1 MAKLPA
7 ALALASVAALL
18 AGCAASTDEPAAAPR
33 PTASASSPSAA
44 PQPSETASAPPA
56 ASASATPSATPSTES
71 AAPSESAVPSA
82 PVATPT
88 SAPAPEATEV
98 VAVTPNPEW
107 GVVRATV
114 AQGASFTVNGSG
126 YEPGQEIHISLGI
139 DRTDSFVMDEQTAVA
154 DAAGNF
160 GLTIT
165 IAADLLPGAYGIL
178 TYVADEGLGGPELEA
193 TKRFAGIDVVAS

>member
-1 MAKLPA
+1 MARLPA

-18 AGCAASTDEPAAAPR
+18 AGCAASSDEPAAAPK
-33 PTASASSPSAA
+33 PTASASSSSSAAPEPSAA
-44 PQPSETASAPPA
+44 
-56 ASASATPSATPSTES
+56 ASATPSAAPSAIPSTES
-71 AAPSESAVPSA
+71 AAPSEPATPAA
-82 PVATPT
+82 PIATPT
-88 SAPAPEATEV
+88 GAPAPEVTEV

-139 DRTDSFVMDEQTAVA
+139 DRTDSFVMDEQIALA
-154 DAAGNF
+154 DAAGNY
-160 GLTIT
+160 GVTIT
-165 IAADLLPGAYGIL
+165 IAADLLPGAYGVL
-178 TYVADEGLGGPELEA
+178 TYVADEGLGGPEFEA